1 MRIIAGTARRK
12 ALETLPGDEITRPTG
27 ERVKE
32 GLFSAIQFECE
43 GRRVLDLFCG
53 SGQLALEALSRGA
66 DSAVMIDDNVAA
78 VEIIKTNAKNTGL
91 MKQCRVSRMDYSE
104 YLKSASAKGEKF
116 DLVFL
121 DPPYAKDVKDEVLKK
136 VTRADILSPGAI
148 VVCES
153 DADRFA
159 EDEEVY
165 GLHFRRKYR
174 YGRVYI
180 TMLEMPEKEEEPSE
194 SEKQN
199 TEARHTGDSKE

>member
-1 MRIIAGTARRK
+1 MRIIAGSARRRV
-12 ALETLPGDEITRPTG
+12 LETLPGDDVTRPTG

-32 GLFSAIQFECE
+32 GLFSAIQFELE

-66 DSAVMIDDNVAA
+66 ESAVMIDDNVGA
-78 VEIIKTNAKNTGL
+78 VEVIKNNAKNTGL
-91 MKQCRVSRMDYSE
+91 MKQCRISRMDYSE

-136 VTRADILSPGAI
+136 VSRAGILAPGAI

-153 DADRFA
+153 DVDRFA
-159 EDEEVY
+159 EDEAVY
-165 GLHFRRKYR
+165 GLSFRRKYR
-174 YGRVYI
+174 YGRVFI
-180 TMLEMPEKEEEPSE
+180 TMLEMPAE
-194 SEKQN
+194 SEASDRAVS
-199 TEARHTGDSKE
+199 EESSL